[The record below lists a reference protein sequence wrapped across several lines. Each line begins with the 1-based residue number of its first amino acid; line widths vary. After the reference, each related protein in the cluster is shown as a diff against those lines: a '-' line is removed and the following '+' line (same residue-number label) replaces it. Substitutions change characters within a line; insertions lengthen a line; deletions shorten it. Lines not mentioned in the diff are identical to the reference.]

1 MTIKSTAPGLGAAL
15 AAVGYSLNDI
25 PIVFAIFVGLVAGT
39 LAAWPKEAANRKEQ
53 GTSLGLWVAQ
63 RAAVWL
69 AIGVVMLGI
78 ADFADLSV
86 RVVGMMAT
94 LASFIGYDALTKLAE
109 KWLHTGE
116 KP

>member
-1 MTIKSTAPGLGAAL
+1 MTIKSTLPGLGASL
-15 AAVGYSLNDI
+15 AAVGYSLEDI
-25 PIVFAIFVGLVAGT
+25 PTLFAIFVGLLAGT
-39 LAAWPKEAANRKEQ
+39 LAAWPKEAANRKES
-53 GTSLGLWVAQ
+53 GTSFGFWLAQ

-69 AIGVVMLGI
+69 AICVVMLGI

-94 LASFIGYDALTKLAE
+94 LASFIGYDALTKLSE